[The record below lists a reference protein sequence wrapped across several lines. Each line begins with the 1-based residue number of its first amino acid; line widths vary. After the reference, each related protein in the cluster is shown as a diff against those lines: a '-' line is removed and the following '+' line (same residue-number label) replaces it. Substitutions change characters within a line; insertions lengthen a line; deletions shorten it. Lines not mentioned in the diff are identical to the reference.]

1 MPRSTIVRPG
11 WTRRANTALDSFL
24 IGFSIYG
31 VPIAIGVLSLLAL
44 LVWNGEYSTSG
55 GSFVQFRVFEQTGE
69 DLEPAQ
75 ARRWLARQTL
85 VNHLDTRLSELP
97 FWFSFSVTPSIDGDR
112 SVIEL
117 PSRHSLNVNCWDAT
131 SLAKLGEAHRD
142 GDSVGGSGNIKLTKA
157 GFALDLGTA
166 QLRAPYSVLCQA
178 SFTGP
183 ARIQVLQWPESQFE
197 LSTRKFHR
205 DSGLLDGGVILL
217 SLFVLVTAVINRRWL
232 YVLFAAWLIANLRL
246 AALSVGWDTQWLE
259 RSIPPDWILLIRK
272 LTIAAY
278 YILTFSLFSEL
289 FRDDLARVG
298 YPRLLRLAAW
308 SCPPFLVLAVILP
321 FSQFLPY
328 MWLSTALGIAV
339 LGFFLGRIL
348 MIARSAV
355 AVWYSA
361 SLGVALFAS
370 LFEVIAASLG
380 VKALIGSINFVTA
393 SLASSLMAALAI
405 AAQMRQEHLDRVRA
419 QTELR
424 STYKAIPIGLFTL
437 DASGVFLR
445 GNPALRDMLG
455 VDMSGA
461 GKDTWAR
468 LFEPGAWAKLE
479 DMVWRKTSEELEI
492 RDSSADES
500 KARRFLVKA
509 TLAGNI
515 IEGSLQDITLRA
527 RATARLRYLAENDP
541 LTGVMNRHGIEEV
554 YTAAMRGLAQ
564 GEPLALAYLDLDR
577 FKLINDLFGHLAG
590 DEVLKQVC
598 GRAREMLAEGH
609 NIGRVGGDEFVIVF
623 RNTPIRTATAICR
636 GIVDWIGS
644 SPYQIGDKA
653 FQVKGSIGLI
663 EVAEGTNVKD
673 AMSAAD
679 RGCREA
685 KKGLHGNLV
694 VYEKNETV
702 FKERREELR
711 LIERLGTGVV
721 PEGLFLVMQPIMSLR
736 TPYDS
741 LNFEILLRMREADNT
756 ITSAGKIISAG
767 ENNGRSAVIDR
778 WVMSNALAW
787 LDEHFHDLDRTHFAC
802 MNLSGASLNDERF
815 IQDAFSMLAQHGRAV
830 GKLCI
835 EITESVALHDLD
847 NTRRFIDKVRDFG
860 AKVALDDFG
869 AGYTSFSYLK
879 ELRADTLKIDGS
891 FVLGVNTHPANLA
904 IVEAIVELARN
915 LGMKSVAEWAEDLAT
930 VEALAEVGV
939 DYVQG
944 FVIAKPQLPA
954 SILAARSSAGF
965 IEDER
970 VSQYVRNHL
979 ARGQAVELW
988 DQLRQLRPKGSS
1000 S

>member
-1 MPRSTIVRPG
+1 M
-11 WTRRANTALDSFL
+11 RANMALDSIL
-24 IGFSIYG
+24 YGLSVYG
-31 VPIAIGVLSLLAL
+31 VPAAIWVMSLVALIAWDGQYVTRGNRNLD
-44 LVWNGEYSTSG
+44 
-55 GSFVQFRVFEQTGE
+55 FRVVQQTGQRTT
-69 DLEPAQ
+69 PAQ
-75 ARRWLARQTL
+75 ALAKLNEQPT
-85 VNHLDTRLSELP
+85 VDHLDTGLSESP
-97 FWFSFSVTPSIDGDR
+97 FWFSFFVLPTNDGTQSSI
-112 SVIEL
+112 EF
-117 PSRHSLNVNCWDAT
+117 PSRHALTIACWDSAGLNSLGKADRDSAT
-131 SLAKLGEAHRD
+131 GQIIQAKTGFVLQLSHQQSKAH
-142 GDSVGGSGNIKLTKA
+142 L
-157 GFALDLGTA
+157 
-166 QLRAPYSVLCQA
+166 SVLCSA
-178 SFTGP
+178 TLAGP
-183 ARIQVLQWPESQFE
+183 GRINVIQWPESQFE
-197 LSTRKFHR
+197 LSNQRFHR
-205 DSGLLDGGVILL
+205 ESGLLDGGLIVL
-217 SLFVLVTAVINRRWL
+217 SLFVLLTAVINREWI
-232 YVLFAAWLIANLRL
+232 YVLFAAWLMANLRL
-246 AALSVGWDTQWLE
+246 AAISAGWDTQWLE
-259 RSIPPDWILLIRK
+259 RTIPADWLLLSRK
-272 LTIAAY
+272 LTAATY
-278 YILTFSLFSEL
+278 YFLTLTLFKKL
-289 FRDDLARVG
+289 FNDDLNNVG
-298 YPRLLRLAAW
+298 YLLLLRIAQW
-308 SCPPFLVLAVILP
+308 SCLPLLALALALP
-321 FSQFLPY
+321 FSKFLPY
-328 MWLSTALGIAV
+328 MWLSTILGIAV
-339 LGFFLGRIL
+339 LGFYMSRIL
-348 MIARSAV
+348 LKKRSAV
-355 AVWYSA
+355 AIWYSLSLGIALSA
-361 SLGVALFAS
+361 SLY
-370 LFEVIAASLG
+370 EIAAAALG
-380 VKALIGSINFVTA
+380 ATALIGAFNFVTA

-405 AAQMRQEHLDRVRA
+405 SEQMRQERLGRVRA
-419 QTELR
+419 ETALR
-424 STYKAIPIGLFTL
+424 NTYKVIPIGLFTL
-437 DASGVFLR
+437 DKNGVFLR
-445 GNPALRDMLG
+445 GNPALRNMLG
-455 VDMSGA
+455 LDMSGA
-461 GKDTWAR
+461 VKDTWAE
-468 LFEPGAWAKLE
+468 LFEPGAWDKLA
-479 DMVWRKTSEELEI
+479 DMIWRNTSEELEL
-492 RDSSADES
+492 RDSATDES
-500 KARRFLVKA
+500 KSRRFLVKA
-509 TLAGNI
+509 TLAGDT
-515 IEGSLQDITLRA
+515 IEGSLQDITQRS

-554 YTAAMRGLAQ
+554 FTTAMRGLAQ

-644 SPYQIGDKA
+644 SPYLIGDKA
-653 FQVKGSIGLI
+653 FQVRGSIGLI

-702 FKERREELR
+702 FKERQEELR
-711 LIERLGTGVV
+711 LVERLGTGVV

-736 TPYDS
+736 APYDS

-787 LDEHFHDLDRTHFAC
+787 LDEHFDELDRTRFAC

-830 GKLCI
+830 GRLCI

-891 FVLGVNTHPANLA
+891 FVLGVNSHPANLA

-944 FVIAKPQLPA
+944 FVVAKPQLPA

-988 DQLRQLRPKGSS
+988 EQLRQLRPKGSNS
-1000 S
+1000 